1 MQTAARVRRETDVKV
16 TGITSKGY
24 TCKSDS
30 RILSYDLLA
39 RGTKFTRLE
48 YAVRIL
54 LDC

>member
-1 MQTAARVRRETDVKV
+1 MQTAAGVRRETDVKV
-16 TGITSKGY
+16 TGITGKGY

-48 YAVRIL
+48 FPLEYC